1 MKAVDLCDPN
11 VEPTDE
17 ELQELVESM
26 HKMVMERKQK
36 AFADFYSDL
45 TEQIKTAVSKASSY
59 DDHNTK

>member
-26 HKMVMERKQK
+26 HAMVMERKQK
-36 AFADFYSDL
+36 AFAVFYRDL
-45 TEQIKTAVSKASSY
+45 SEQIKNTASKAPGY
-59 DDHNTK
+59 DEFIAQ